1 MKWLL
6 LGALLGLL
14 LVCPPLLALVLAAVT
29 AALSKPLL
37 VAVGLGLAAR
47 PYVARRARRWAR

>member
-14 LVCPPLLALVLAAVT
+14 LVSPPLLALVLAAVT

-47 PYVARRARRWAR
+47 PYLARRARGWAR